1 MQPTPWLGTLE
12 LSDFGVPIGGDPMA
26 SRLYRT
32 TRPLYLAVEQVLWQ
46 LQVPLV
52 GSPTLAALIA
62 LSVTGLILL
71 SARPTQTRVAR
82 HLPGRAHDAM
92 GRSLRTLPWST
103 RVLMRLLSGFAQRL
117 GRDGYL
123 VLDEVIV
130 EKAFAKRLRWAAKV
144 YSFKDKRTVYGMV
157 IVVLVW
163 CSCDGQWRIPVGF
176 RLWRPKRSCRATRYQ
191 TKLEL
196 ACPLVTAVVQAGLPV
211 SYIVFDTHYTAGW
224 FTKRLARLKL
234 TWQGTLDPKTI
245 VVWHGK
251 RMAVRDLASTLH
263 LSWRSHLGV
272 RAMALRIYAP
282 KYGHLRLVVT
292 KNRHGN
298 FEYLVSNA
306 VQADLTTLVVRKRSR
321 WSVETVFRDSKQFA
335 ELEACQCWV
344 DQAMVRHVALVLLTF
359 VVLQL
364 LRHSPD
370 EPVGTVKER
379 WQVAV
384 IQDGERPPP
393 PLRACPVELRVCT
406 TA

>member
-1 MQPTPWLGTLE
+1 
-12 LSDFGVPIGGDPMA
+12 MA

-46 LQVPLV
+46 LQMPLL
-52 GSPTLAALIA
+52 GSPTLFVLIA

-71 SARPTQTRVAR
+71 TARPTQTRVAR
-82 HLPGRAHDAM
+82 RLPGRAHDALN
-92 GRSLRTLPWST
+92 RVLRTMPWST
-103 RVLMRLLSGFAQRL
+103 RLLMRLVSGFAKRL

-130 EKAFAKRLRWAAKV
+130 EKAFARRLRWAGKV
-144 YSFKDKRTVYGMV
+144 YSFKDKRTLYGIV

-163 CSCDGQWRIPVGF
+163 CSCDGHWRIPVGF
-176 RLWRPKRSCRATRYQ
+176 RLWRPKRSCRAARYQ

-196 ACPLVTAVVQAGLPV
+196 ACPVVTAVVQAGLPV
-211 SYIVFDTHYTAGW
+211 RYIVFDTHYTAGW
-224 FTKRLARLKL
+224 FTKRMGRLKM
-234 TWQGTLDPKTI
+234 TWR
-245 VVWHGK
+245 GK
-251 RMAVRDLASTLH
+251 RMAVRELANRLH
-263 LSWRSHLGV
+263 LSWREHLGV
-272 RAMALRIYAP
+272 RAMALRIYGP
-282 KYGHLRLVVT
+282 KYGQLRLVVT

-298 FEYLVSNA
+298 FEYLVSNDLHS
-306 VQADLTTLVVRKRSR
+306 DLTSMVVRKRSR

-344 DQAMVRHVALVLLTF
+344 DQGMVRHVALVLLTF
-359 VVLQL
+359 VVFQW

-384 IQDGERPPP
+384 IRDGERPPL
-393 PLRACPVELRVCT
+393 PLRACPVELRVGA

>member
-1 MQPTPWLGTLE
+1 MYRLE
-12 LSDFGVPIGGDPMA
+12 VIPMA

-52 GSPTLAALIA
+52 GSPTLAALIV

-71 SARPTQTRVAR
+71 TARPTQTRVAR
-82 HLPGRAHDAM
+82 RLPGRAHDALNR
-92 GRSLRTLPWST
+92 GLRTLPWST
-103 RVLMRLLSGFAQRL
+103 RFLMRLLCDFAKQL

-130 EKAFAKRLRWAAKV
+130 EKAFAKRLPWAAKV
-144 YSFKDKRTVYGMV
+144 YSFKEKRTLYGMV

-163 CSCDGQWRIPVGF
+163 CSCDGHWRIPVGF
-176 RLWRPKRSCRATRYQ
+176 RLWRPARSCRAARYQ

-196 ACPLVTAVVQAGLPV
+196 AVPLVEAVVLARLPV
-211 SYIVFDTHYTAGW
+211 HYIVFDTHYTAGW
-224 FTKRLARLKL
+224 FTKRLARLGL
-234 TWQGTLDPKTI
+234 TWHGTLDPKTT
-245 VVWHGK
+245 VVWRGRK
-251 RMAVRDLASTLH
+251 QAVRDLAVTLK
-263 LSWRSHLGV
+263 LRWRSHLAV
-272 RAMALRIYAP
+272 RAKALTVFAP

-292 KNRHGN
+292 RNRHGN
-298 FEYLVSNA
+298 YEYLVSNDRRL
-306 VQADLTTLVVRKRSR
+306 DLTSMVQRKRSR

-344 DQAMVRHVALVLLTF
+344 NQAMVRHVALVLVTF

-364 LRHSPD
+364 LRQTPD

-379 WQVAV
+379 WQLAV
-384 IQDGERPPP
+384 IQEGERPPP
-393 PLRACPVELRVCT
+393 PLRACPVELRERA

>member
-1 MQPTPWLGTLE
+1 
-12 LSDFGVPIGGDPMA
+12 MA

-82 HLPGRAHDAM
+82 HLPGRAHDALN
-92 GRSLRTLPWST
+92 RSLRTLPWST
-103 RVLMRLLSGFAQRL
+103 RVLMRLLGGFAQRL

-163 CSCDGQWRIPVGF
+163 CSCDGHWRIPVGF

-196 ACPLVTAVVQAGLPV
+196 ACPLVTAVVQAGVPV
-211 SYIVFDTHYTAGW
+211 GYIVFDTHYTAGW

-245 VVWHGK
+245 VVWRGK

-282 KYGHLRLVVT
+282 KYGQLRLVVT

-298 FEYLVSNA
+298 FEYLVSNDLHS
-306 VQADLTTLVVRKRSR
+306 DLTIMVVRKRSR

-359 VVLQL
+359 VVLQV

-384 IQDGERPPP
+384 IQDGQQPPP
-393 PLRACPVELRVCT
+393 PLRACPVELRVCA

>member
-1 MQPTPWLGTLE
+1 
-12 LSDFGVPIGGDPMA
+12 MA

-32 TRPLYLAVEQVLWQ
+32 TRPLYLTVEQVVWQ
-46 LQVPLV
+46 LHVPLL
-52 GSPTLAALIA
+52 GSPTLVALIA

-82 HLPGRAHDAM
+82 RLPGRAHDALN
-92 GRSLRTLPWST
+92 RLVRTMPWST
-103 RVLMRLLSGFAQRL
+103 RCLMRLLCGFAKQL

-130 EKAFAKRLRWAAKV
+130 EKAFAKRLPWAAKV
-144 YSFKDKRTVYGMV
+144 YSFKEKRTVYGMV

-163 CSCDGQWRIPVGF
+163 CSCDGHWRIPVGF
-176 RLWRPKRSCRATRYQ
+176 RLWRPKRTCCAKHYH

-196 ACPLVTAVVQAGLPV
+196 AEPLLETVVLAALPIH
-211 SYIVFDTHYTAGW
+211 YIVFDTHYTAGW
-224 FTKRLARLKL
+224 FTKRLAHLALR
-234 TWQGTLDPKTI
+234 WHGTLDPKTI
-245 VVWHGK
+245 VIWHGK
-251 RMAVRDLASTLH
+251 RQSVGALAVRLKLHWREHLA
-263 LSWRSHLGV
+263 V
-272 RAMALRIYAP
+272 RATALTVFAP

-292 KNRHGN
+292 RNRHGN
-298 FEYLVSNA
+298 YEYLVSNDIRL
-306 VQADLTTLVVRKRSR
+306 DLTTMVVRKRSR

-344 DQAMVRHVALVLLTF
+344 DQSMVRHVALVLLTF

-364 LRHSPD
+364 LRHWPD

-384 IQDGERPPP
+384 IQHGERPPP
-393 PLRACPVELRVCT
+393 PLHACPIELRIGT

>member
-1 MQPTPWLGTLE
+1 
-12 LSDFGVPIGGDPMA
+12 MA

-82 HLPGRAHDAM
+82 HLPGRAHDALN
-92 GRSLRTLPWST
+92 RSLRTLPWST
-103 RVLMRLLSGFAQRL
+103 RVLMRLLGGFAQRL

-130 EKAFAKRLRWAAKV
+130 EKAFAKRLSWAAKV

-157 IVVLVW
+157 LVVLVW

-196 ACPLVTAVVQAGLPV
+196 ACPLVTAVVQAGVPV
-211 SYIVFDTHYTAGW
+211 GYIVFDTHYTAGW

-245 VVWHGK
+245 VVWRGK

-282 KYGHLRLVVT
+282 KYGQLRLVVT

-298 FEYLVSNA
+298 FEYLVSNDLHS
-306 VQADLTTLVVRKRSR
+306 DLTSMVVRKRSR

-384 IQDGERPPP
+384 IRDGEQPPP
-393 PLRACPVELRVCT
+393 PLRACPVELRARA

>member
-1 MQPTPWLGTLE
+1 
-12 LSDFGVPIGGDPMA
+12 MA

-32 TRPLYLAVEQVLWQ
+32 TRPLYLAVEQAVWQ
-46 LQVPLV
+46 LQVPLL

-82 HLPGRAHDAM
+82 HLPGRAHDALN
-92 GRSLRTLPWST
+92 RAVRTMPWST
-103 RVLMRLLSGFAQRL
+103 RLLMRLLCGFAKRL
-117 GRDGYL
+117 GCDGYL

-130 EKAFAKRLRWAAKV
+130 EKAFAKRLSWAAKV

-163 CSCDGQWRIPVGF
+163 CSCDGHWRIPVGF
-176 RLWRPKRSCRATRYQ
+176 RLWRPKRRCRASSYH

-196 ACPLVTAVVQAGLPV
+196 AEQLLEAVVLAELPV
-211 SYIVFDTHYTAGW
+211 NYIVFDTHYTAGW
-224 FTKRLARLKL
+224 FTKRLAHLGL
-234 TWQGTLDPKTI
+234 TWHGTLDPKTI
-245 VVWHGK
+245 VIWRGK
-251 RMAVRDLASTLH
+251 RMAVRELAGRLH
-263 LSWRSHLGV
+263 LKWRDHLGV
-272 RAMALRIYAP
+272 RAKALRIYAP
-282 KYGHLRLVVT
+282 KYGHLQLVVT
-292 KNRHGN
+292 RNRHGN
-298 FEYLVSNA
+298 FEYLVSNDLHS
-306 VQADLTTLVVRKRSR
+306 DLTSMVVRKRSR

-384 IQDGERPPP
+384 IQDGQQPPP
-393 PLRACPVELRVCT
+393 PLRACPVELRVCA

>member
-1 MQPTPWLGTLE
+1 
-12 LSDFGVPIGGDPMA
+12 MA

-82 HLPGRAHDAM
+82 HLPGRAHDALN
-92 GRSLRTLPWST
+92 RSLRTLPWST

-163 CSCDGQWRIPVGF
+163 CSCDGHWRIPVGF
-176 RLWRPKRSCRATRYQ
+176 RLWRPKRSCRATHYQ

-211 SYIVFDTHYTAGW
+211 GYIVFDTHYTAGW

-245 VVWHGK
+245 VVWRGK

-263 LSWRSHLGV
+263 LSWRSHLRV

-282 KYGHLRLVVT
+282 KYGQLRLVVT

-298 FEYLVSNA
+298 FEYLVSNDLL
-306 VQADLTTLVVRKRSR
+306 ADLTTLVVRKRSR

-335 ELEACQCWV
+335 ELEACQCWI

-384 IQDGERPPP
+384 IQDGQQPPP
-393 PLRACPVELRVCT
+393 PLRACPVELRVCA

>member
-1 MQPTPWLGTLE
+1 
-12 LSDFGVPIGGDPMA
+12 MA

-46 LQVPLV
+46 LQLPLL
-52 GSPTLAALIA
+52 GSPTLLVLIT

-71 SARPTQTRVAR
+71 TARPTQTRVAR
-82 HLPGRAHDAM
+82 RLPARAHDALN
-92 GRSLRTLPWST
+92 RVVRTMPWSS
-103 RVLMRLLSGFAQRL
+103 RALMRLLCGFAKRL

-144 YSFKDKRTVYGMV
+144 YSFKDKRTLYGMV

-163 CSCDGQWRIPVGF
+163 CSCDGHWRIPVGF
-176 RLWRPKRSCRATRYQ
+176 RLWRPKRNCRAGNYQ

-196 ACPLVTAVVQAGLPV
+196 ALPLVDAVVLAGLPV
-211 SYIVFDTHYTAGW
+211 SYMVFDTHYTAGW
-224 FTKRLARLKL
+224 FTKRLARLKM
-234 TWQGTLDPKTI
+234 TWHGTLDPKTI
-245 VVWHGK
+245 VFWRGK
-251 RMAVRDLASTLH
+251 RMAVRDLASTLQ
-263 LSWRSHLGV
+263 LKWRSHLGV
-272 RAMALRIYAP
+272 RAMALRVYAP

-393 PLRACPVELRVCT
+393 PLHACPAELRVCA